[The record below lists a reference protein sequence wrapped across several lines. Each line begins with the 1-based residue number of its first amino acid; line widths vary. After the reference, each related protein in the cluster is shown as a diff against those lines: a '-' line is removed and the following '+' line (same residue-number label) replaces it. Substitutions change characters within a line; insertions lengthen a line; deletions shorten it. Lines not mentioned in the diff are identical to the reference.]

1 MKKILLLWL
10 LVSATTVNAQFTF
23 SVTPQAGKNLSG
35 TFFKDFRT
43 YYNTVNATTLDKKMG
58 DPSFVYGY
66 GINFGYRILRIASSV
81 NRDYLWAGTSASF
94 KSGAKRIVDYEYKL
108 TTVDIGYFHPGE
120 AHEFTIELGLAHCIT
135 SQYSYI
141 QLPNGELDYMAGGVS
156 ANNNWTN
163 LGMNLKFMY
172 LKPISDNLLFHFQ
185 GSGIFINNEN
195 EVAPRIILG
204 TEEATMTLKGV
215 TIGAGLTY
223 KFGEYI
229 E

>member
-1 MKKILLLWL
+1 MKKILFLWL
-10 LVSATTVNAQFTF
+10 LLSAVNASAQFTL

-43 YYNTVNATTLDKKMG
+43 TYNSANAASLDKNMG

-66 GINFGYRILRIASSV
+66 GVNFGYRILRLASSV

-94 KSGAKRIVDYEYKL
+94 KNGAKRIIDYEYKL

-120 AHEFTIELGLAHCIT
+120 SHEFTIELGLAHAVI

-141 QLPNGELDYMAGGVS
+141 KLPNGELDYRAGGVS

-185 GSGIFINNEN
+185 ASGIYINNEN
-195 EVAPRIILG
+195 EVAPRILLG
-204 TEEATMTLKGV
+204 TEEATLTLKALTV
-215 TIGAGLTY
+215 GAGLTY
-223 KFGEYI
+223 RFGAYI
-229 E
+229 D